1 MGKCVYCGKTLPEKP
16 LRAKVHTRTFEVC
29 SEACRGQTER
39 YVKQD
44 KKWKLPMYLMIF
56 FGGTGFLLSAI
67 LGSGRYGMTGAYAG
81 QVLAGLAFLL
91 LPYPIASFETF
102 HAMSIRAVTIL
113 CRVIGLVFA
122 IWGAVLLI
130 FI

>member
-1 MGKCVYCGKTLPEKP
+1 MGKCVYCGKTLPERP
-16 LRAKVHTRTFEVC
+16 LLAKVHTRAFEVC
-29 SEACRGQTER
+29 CKDCQEQAER

-67 LGSGRYGMTGAYAG
+67 LGSGRYGMTGAYVG
-81 QVLAGLAFLL
+81 QVIAGLAFLFF
-91 LPYPIASFETF
+91 PYPIASFETF
-102 HAMSIRAVTIL
+102 HTMPIRAVTWV
-113 CRVIGLVFA
+113 CRVIGLIFV
-122 IWGAVLLI
+122 IWGVVLLI